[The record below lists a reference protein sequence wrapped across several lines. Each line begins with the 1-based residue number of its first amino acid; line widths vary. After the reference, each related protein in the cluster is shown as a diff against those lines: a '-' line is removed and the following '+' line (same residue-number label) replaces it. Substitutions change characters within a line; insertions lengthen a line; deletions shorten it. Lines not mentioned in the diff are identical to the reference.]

1 MSRVSRREPCNTASC
16 CPATHLSRKHQS
28 SSPNLPPVGFLAVEV
43 NIHRPPGDPYNPR
56 TWPFPLIHELVPG
69 SRENQIV
76 SKKTYD
82 DDFISRFVDAGKKLA
97 ERGCVGI
104 ITSCG
109 FLAMAQRQL
118 SERIGIPIATSAL
131 VQIPSVRAFL
141 GPEKVIG
148 VLTYDGDR
156 LSETHLREIGADPA
170 KIRIRGLSATGHT
183 RKVIQDGVKYD
194 GADMEREMVD
204 SAVRLVESIKEEGK
218 EVGALVLECTQMPPY
233 AAAIQEQVGVPV
245 YDVYT
250 MGMWFYSG
258 LVRKTPVVWMV

>member
-1 MSRVSRREPCNTASC
+1 M
-16 CPATHLSRKHQS
+16 S
-28 SSPNLPPVGFLAVEV
+28 SSALPPLGFLAVEV

-76 SKKTYD
+76 SKEAYD
-82 DDFISRFVDAGKKLA
+82 AEFISRFVNSGKNLA
-97 ERGCVGI
+97 EKGCVGI

-141 GPEKVIG
+141 GLEKIIG
-148 VLTYDGDR
+148 VLTYDGER
-156 LSETHLREIGADPA
+156 LGERHLRELGADPA
-170 KIRIRGLSATGHT
+170 AIRIRGLPATGHT

-194 GADMEREMVD
+194 GAEMEQEMVD
-204 SAVRLVESIKEEGK
+204 AAVQLVESIREEGK
-218 EVGALVLECTQMPPY
+218 EVGAVVLECTQMPPY

-250 MGMWFYSG
+250 MGTWFYSG
-258 LVRKTPVVWMV
+258 LVRKTPAAWIS